1 MKYLGKL
8 LLLSILILVGMSLMG
23 VPTDQT
29 DLQKWLWTPLG
40 GAMLMLA
47 GRLFPWVAK

>member
-8 LLLSILILVGMSLMG
+8 LLLSVLILGGMSFMG

-29 DLQKWLWTPLG
+29 DLQKWVLTPLG

-47 GRLFPWVAK
+47 GRLFPWVTK